1 MTTCVHDLFLFCL
14 LERKKQQIRKS
25 EAVLSSCQSHD
36 TQDVL
41 FQSVMIHSE
50 HLSTSDPFLAVECEE
65 KHKVTFK
72 TKGGTGV
79 QQIYREDGLMMTL
92 KFMTLLMKLLD
103 EKQPDVR
110 DDKKRQTAVKC
121 ISIY

>member
-25 EAVLSSCQSHD
+25 EAVLSSCQSH
-36 TQDVL
+36 DVL

-92 KFMTLLMKLLD
+92 KK
-103 EKQPDVR
+103 
-110 DDKKRQTAVKC
+110 DDFINKIVG
-121 ISIY
+121 